1 MKLLEKIKDNYSI
14 IKDLSIEQLNQLCS
28 EIRELIIEVVSKNGG
43 HLSSNL
49 GSVEIT
55 VAIHRVFNIPP
66 DKIIWDVGHQSYTHK
81 ILTRYENFKTLRKYG
96 GISGFP
102 NPSESD
108 TDIFLVG
115 HAGTGISSATGL
127 KIGNDFNEKKEHIIA
142 IIGDGS
148 LTNGITFEGLNF
160 LGEIKKNVKI
170 ILNDNKMSISPT
182 KGALSYYLTKF
193 ISSPLLNKP
202 KKEFVEILSKIPNF
216 GDDILKI
223 TKELEKKTKFL
234 IIPGV
239 FFEKLG
245 IRYLGPI
252 DGHDIEHLIE
262 ILENIKEIN
271 EPVVLHVITKKGKGL
286 SFAESDPEKF
296 HSIGPFDIKTGNSV
310 EKQKTN
316 SKFVGEILE
325 RMAEKYRFFV
335 ITAAMEKGLGLEN
348 FSKKYPDR
356 FFDVGI
362 AESNAVIVASG
373 IAKTGINVF
382 VAIYSTFLQRA
393 YDQIFHDIC
402 LQNLPVIFLVDR
414 SGIVGEDGPT
424 HHGIFDISFLRTLPN
439 LKIFAPYSIENLQE
453 TIENSIYEKVPVFIR
468 YPRDI
473 LPEKIKEE
481 INKESNTVI
490 LSVGSLAFNSYMA
503 FQKLKQENVIL
514 SFIPVDQVK
523 PIDKIL
529 MKKIENFDKI
539 ITVEENILSC
549 GFGSYLLEIFSD
561 RGLKKDFLRIGL
573 PETFIEHGDRNLLL
587 DKYGLSEEKIYKRI
601 KEFLNV

>member
-286 SFAESDPEKF
+286 SFAESNPEKF

-514 SFIPVDQVK
+514 SFIPVYQVK
-523 PIDKIL
+523 PIDEIL
-529 MKKIENFDKI
+529 IKKIENFDKI

>member
-523 PIDKIL
+523 PIDEIL

>member
-503 FQKLKQENVIL
+503 FQKLKQGNVIL

>member
-1 MKLLEKIKDNYSI
+1 MKLLEKIKDDYPL
-14 IKDLSIEQLNQLCS
+14 IKDLSIEQLNQLCE
-28 EIRELIIEVVSKNGG
+28 EIREFIIEVVSKNGG

-49 GSVEIT
+49 GTVEIT
-55 VAIHRVFNIPP
+55 VALHKVFNIPP

-81 ILTRYENFKTLRKYG
+81 ILTRYEKFETLRKYG

-102 NPSESD
+102 NPGESE

-115 HAGTGISSATGL
+115 HAGTGISSATGI
-127 KIGNDFNEKKEHIIA
+127 KIGNDFKEKKEQIIA
-142 IIGDGS
+142 VIGDGS

-160 LGEIKKNVKI
+160 LGDIKKNVKI

-193 ISSPLLNKP
+193 ISSPLINKP
-202 KKEFVEILSKIPNF
+202 KEEFVEILKKIPAL

-234 IIPGV
+234 IVPGV

-245 IRYLGPI
+245 IRYFGPI
-252 DGHDIEHLIE
+252 DGHDIEKLIE

-271 EPVVLHVITKKGKGL
+271 EPVVLHVITKKGKGY

-296 HSIGPFDIKTGNSV
+296 HSIGPFDIKTGNITGT
-310 EKQKTN
+310 QKTN

-325 RMAEKYRFFV
+325 KLAEKNNFFV

-348 FSKKYPDR
+348 FARNYQDR

-362 AESNAVIVASG
+362 AESNAVIIASG
-373 IAKTGINVF
+373 IAKSGMNVF
-382 VAIYSTFLQRA
+382 VAIYSTFLQRT

-414 SGIVGEDGPT
+414 AGIVGEDGPT
-424 HHGIFDISFLRTLPN
+424 HHGIFDISFLRTIPN
-439 LKIFAPYSIENLQE
+439 LKIYAPYSLETLKE
-453 TIENSIYEKVPVFIR
+453 TIENSIYQKMPTFIR

-473 LPEKIKEE
+473 LPETINEE
-481 INKESNTVI
+481 INEGSSVVI
-490 LSVGSLAFNSYMA
+490 LAVGSMALNSYFA
-503 FQKLKQENVIL
+503 FEKLKKEKIIL
-514 SFIPVDQVK
+514 SFIPVNQIK
-523 PIDKIL
+523 PVDEVL
-529 MKKIENFDKI
+529 MKKIEKFDKI
-539 ITVEENILSC
+539 ITVEENITSG

-561 RGLKKDFLRIGL
+561 RNIKKYIFRIGL

-587 DKYGLSEEKIYKRI
+587 DKYGLSVEKIYEKIR
-601 KEFLNV
+601 EFLNV